1 LSFVVADADTGEILE
16 SHNPLRSLPP
26 ASVMKAIAGFYALE
40 MLGPEFIF
48 ETKLIATGQITDGV
62 LDGDLI
68 LIGGGD
74 PTLDTDDLYD
84 LCRMLQDKKIK
95 ALTGKFAVYSNDW
108 PSFDSIDA
116 DQPSH
121 LGYNPSLSGLN
132 LNLNRVFFEWKLNEG
147 KYDLFLEARGL
158 KARPTVDC
166 VDVRISNTISSVFE
180 YKKLS
185 DKEAWSVARS
195 ALGKEGGRWLPV
207 RNPELYS
214 GQVFQKLAL
223 DLGINL
229 PSPNIIF
236 NKPSGY
242 ILASHKS
249 EILSEM
255 TKSMLKYST
264 NITAELLGI
273 TASKKSNLVT
283 SLASSS
289 HMMGRWLDKKYGL
302 SDISLVDHSGLNDQ
316 STISSNSMVKVLL
329 DKKMQTQVKPLLKKI
344 PYRQKKGQPI
354 FGGETKIV
362 GKTGT
367 LHFVSGLA
375 GYIDNSKGRNL
386 AFAIFVS
393 DMRKRRNLEKN
404 QKESPRGSSS
414 WNNSARYFQRLLIN
428 RWCRVYV

>member
-1 LSFVVADADTGEILE
+1 
-16 SHNPLRSLPP
+16 
-26 ASVMKAIAGFYALE
+26 M
-40 MLGPEFIF
+40 
-48 ETKLIATGQITDGV
+48 
-62 LDGDLI
+62 
-68 LIGGGD
+68 
-74 PTLDTDDLYD
+74 
-84 LCRMLQDKKIK
+84 
-95 ALTGKFAVYSNDW
+95 
-108 PSFDSIDA
+108 
-116 DQPSH
+116 
-121 LGYNPSLSGLN
+121 
-132 LNLNRVFFEWKLNEG
+132 NRVFFEWKLKEG
-147 KYDLFLEARGL
+147 KYDLLLEARGL

-166 VDVRISNTISSVFE
+166 IDVKISNTIPTVFE
-180 YKKLS
+180 YNKHS

-255 TKSMLKYST
+255 TTSMLKYST

-289 HMMGRWLDKKYGL
+289 HMMGRWLDEKYGL

-329 DKKMQTQVKPLLKKI
+329 DKKMQAQVKPLLKKI

-375 GYIDNSKGRNL
+375 GYIDNPKGKNL
-386 AFAIFVS
+386 AFSIFVS

-428 RWCRVYV
+428 RWCRIYI